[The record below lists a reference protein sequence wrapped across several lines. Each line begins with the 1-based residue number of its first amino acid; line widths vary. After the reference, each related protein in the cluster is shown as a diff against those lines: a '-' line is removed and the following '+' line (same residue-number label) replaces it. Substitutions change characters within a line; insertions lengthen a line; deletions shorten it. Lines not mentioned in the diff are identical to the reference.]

1 MGSRQNP
8 NRSLISTTK
17 RELRG
22 PLTAALTLGV
32 FTNLAVLTLPLYSM
46 QVFDRVLT
54 SRNLTTLVMITL
66 IAAFMLGIYAA
77 LDTLRGAILNRAS
90 VAVDRALT
98 EPAFNAVFRARLAS
112 PATGATRAFRDIG
125 AIREFISGGM
135 AAFLELPFVP
145 LFTIL
150 SFMIHPLLGTVAL
163 VGTGLIAATALAT
176 ELATRKPVRAAT
188 KHSVEAQRHMSGVLR
203 DAETISALGMRGTM
217 RQMWLNHHEA
227 ALAEQAAVSNVTSLL
242 VSVTKFVRLGVQVAI
257 MGVAGSLVI
266 AGAIQPG
273 VLIAATLLIGRAL
286 APVEQAVGSW
296 RRLLAAREAVAKL
309 SELFAVV
316 APDAQPL
323 ELPRPTGRLA
333 VEGVMVAAP
342 GTTRALVKRVS
353 FAIEAGETLAIAG
366 ASGSGK
372 SSLVRALAGVWPVLG
387 GAIRLDGATLT
398 QWNPDVLGRYVGYV
412 PQEIALFEGTIA
424 QNIARHDVPDA
435 TEVIKAAQLAGIHEA
450 ILRLPQGY
458 ETTVGLTGETLS
470 GGLRQR
476 VALARALYGD
486 PAIVILDEPNSNL
499 DAAGDDMLTEVLTRL
514 KAMGKT
520 VVVVSHKTA
529 LITRADRILLLA
541 DGAVQAFG
549 TRDEIL
555 KRVGRP
561 RAVPP
566 RAIEAVPSA
575 SGAPTAPEVASNAPA
590 AAAA

>member
-1 MGSRQNP
+1 
-8 NRSLISTTK
+8 
-17 RELRG
+17 
-22 PLTAALTLGV
+22 
-32 FTNLAVLTLPLYSM
+32 
-46 QVFDRVLT
+46 
-54 SRNLTTLVMITL
+54 
-66 IAAFMLGIYAA
+66 
-77 LDTLRGAILNRAS
+77 
-90 VAVDRALT
+90 
-98 EPAFNAVFRARLAS
+98 
-112 PATGATRAFRDIG
+112 
-125 AIREFISGGM
+125 
-135 AAFLELPFVP
+135 
-145 LFTIL
+145 
-150 SFMIHPLLGTVAL
+150 
-163 VGTGLIAATALAT
+163 
-176 ELATRKPVRAAT
+176 
-188 KHSVEAQRHMSGVLR
+188 
-203 DAETISALGMRGTM
+203 
-217 RQMWLNHHEA
+217 
-227 ALAEQAAVSNVTSLL
+227 
-242 VSVTKFVRLGVQVAI
+242 
-257 MGVAGSLVI
+257 
-266 AGAIQPG
+266 
-273 VLIAATLLIGRAL
+273 
-286 APVEQAVGSW
+286 
-296 RRLLAAREAVAKL
+296 
-309 SELFAVV
+309 
-316 APDAQPL
+316 
-323 ELPRPTGRLA
+323 
-333 VEGVMVAAP
+333 
-342 GTTRALVKRVS
+342 
-353 FAIEAGETLAIAG
+353 
-366 ASGSGK
+366 
-372 SSLVRALAGVWPVLG
+372 VRALAGVWPVLG

-575 SGAPTAPEVASNAPA
+575 SGAPTFPEVASNAPA

>member
-1 MGSRQNP
+1 MDSRYNP
-8 NRSLISTTK
+8 NESPIAATK

-54 SRNLTTLVMITL
+54 SRNLTTLVMVTL
-66 IAAFMLGIYAA
+66 IAAFMLAVYAA
-77 LDTLRGAILNRAS
+77 LDSLRGAILSRAG

-98 EPAFNAVFRARLAS
+98 EPAFDAVFRARLAN
-112 PATGATRAFRDIG
+112 PATGAPRAFRDIG
-125 AIREFISGGM
+125 AIREFLAGGL

-150 SFMIHPLLGTVAL
+150 SFLIHPLLGTVAL

-176 ELATRKPVRAAT
+176 EFATRKPVLAAT
-188 KHSVEAQRHMSGVLR
+188 RHGTEAQRHLAGVMR

-227 ALAEQAAVSNVTSLL
+227 ALAEQAAVSNVTGFL
-242 VSVTKFVRLGVQVAI
+242 VSLTKFVRLGVQVAV
-257 MGVAGSLVI
+257 MGVAASLVI

-296 RRLLAAREAVAKL
+296 RRLLAAREGFARL
-309 SELFAVV
+309 SELFAAVP
-316 APDAQPL
+316 AQTQPL
-323 ELPRPTGRLA
+323 ELPRPTGALA
-333 VEGVMVAAP
+333 VEGVMIAAP

-353 FAIEAGETLAIAG
+353 FAIEAGQTLAIVG

-372 SSLVRALAGVWPVLG
+372 SSLVRALAGVWPVAG

-398 QWNPDVLGRYVGYV
+398 QWSPDTIGRYLGYV
-412 PQEIALFEGTIA
+412 PQEISLFEGTVA

-435 TEVIKAAQLAGIHEA
+435 AEVIKAAQLAGVHEA

-458 ETTVGLTGETLS
+458 ETSVGMSGETLS

-476 VALARALYGD
+476 VALARALHGD

-499 DAAGDDMLTEVLTRL
+499 DAAGDEMLAEALARL
-514 KAMGKT
+514 KAAGKT

-529 LITRADRILLLA
+529 LISRADRILVMA
-541 DGAVQAFG
+541 EGVAQAFG
-549 TRDEIL
+549 ARDEIL

-561 RAVPP
+561 RVVAP
-566 RAIEAVPSA
+566 
-575 SGAPTAPEVASNAPA
+575 GAPEAARSIPEAARSIPKA
-590 AAAA
+590 AAA